1 MATPPRPPLKPSL
14 CALVAA
20 GLLACPGVVQA
31 AAPDLPGHA
40 PVAAG
45 AARAHTAIAASKL
58 RRGLARKARKAGGI
72 AGVWVKDVDAG
83 KVLFK
88 RLDKRRLALASNTKL
103 FTTGTAIARFG
114 PSETLDTSAWALG
127 ALDDAG
133 VLHGSLLLRGAGDP
147 TMSSQRLARL
157 AARVK
162 AAGVRRVTAGLRFD
176 DWIFDRKAGIPQAG
190 VTGGPFLGTLS
201 GLSVNYGLNR
211 HGNLLKD
218 PAVTAA
224 RLFLQALRHRDLRV
238 PGKPKRRRLPSSAP
252 DEARLALVRSADMAA
267 LIAATN
273 QPSDNFMAEMLAKGV
288 GARFGSGGTTAAGI
302 RVIRGF
308 ARSHGAGLR
317 AQNGSG
323 LSVKDRAAPRS
334 VGHFLE
340 AMQDEDSNTAGA
352 FLDSLSTAGHTGTLA
367 DRMRGTAADGR
378 CHAKTGTLTAV
389 SALSGYCFA
398 PGGRLMVFSILNNRV
413 DIDAAHAAQDK
424 MAALIAR
431 YRP

>member
-1 MATPPRPPLKPSL
+1 MPTSPRPRLNPFQP
-14 CALVAA
+14 ALVIAVVLAWPSTAA
-20 GLLACPGVVQA
+20 AT
-31 AAPDLPGHA
+31 APDLPGHA

-45 AARAHTAIAASKL
+45 AARAQSAVSLSKL

-72 AGVWVKDVDAG
+72 TGVWVKDLDAG
-83 KVLFK
+83 TVLFK
-88 RLDKRRLALASNTKL
+88 RLNKRLLALASNTKL
-103 FTTGTAIARFG
+103 FTTGTAISRFG
-114 PSETLDTSAWALG
+114 PEETLDTSAWALG
-127 ALDDAG
+127 TLDDAG
-133 VLHGSLLLRGAGDP
+133 VLHGSLLLEGAGDP
-147 TMSSQRLARL
+147 TMTSQRLAKL

-162 AAGVRRVTAGLRFD
+162 AAGVHEVTIGLRFD
-176 DWIFDRKAGIPQAG
+176 DSIFDRETSVPQAG
-190 VTGGPFLGTLS
+190 VTGGPYLGSLS
-201 GLSVNYGLNR
+201 GLSVNYGFNR

-218 PAVTAA
+218 PAVTAG
-224 RLFLQALRHRDLRV
+224 RLFLQALRKRDVRV
-238 PGKPKRRRLPSSAP
+238 PGKPKRRRLPATVP
-252 DEARLALVRSADMAA
+252 EDAELALVRSADMAA

-288 GARFGSGGTTAAGI
+288 GARFGAGGTTAAGM

-308 ARSHGAGLR
+308 AKTHGAALH

-334 VGHFLE
+334 VGHFL
-340 AMQDEDSNTAGA
+340 AVMHAAPPDVADA
-352 FLDSLSTAGHTGTLA
+352 FIDSLSTAGETGTLV
-367 DRMRGTAADGR
+367 DRMRGTAAEGR

-398 PGGRLMVFSILNNRV
+398 PGGRLLAFSILNNKV
-413 DIDAAHAAQDK
+413 DVDRAHTAQDK

>member
-1 MATPPRPPLKPSL
+1 MATSSRPRLKRSL
-14 CALVAA
+14 AGLAA
-20 GLLACPGVVQA
+20 AALLACPGVARA
-31 AAPDLPGHA
+31 AAPDLPGHT

-45 AARAHTAIAASKL
+45 AARAHTAVSASKL

-72 AGVWVKDVDAG
+72 AGVWVKDLDAG
-83 KVLFK
+83 KVLYK
-88 RLDKRRLALASNTKL
+88 RLGKRRLTLASNTKL

-127 ALDDAG
+127 TLDGAG
-133 VLHGSLLLRGAGDP
+133 VLHGSLLLQGAGDP
-147 TMSSQRLARL
+147 TMTSQRLAKL

-176 DWIFDRKAGIPQAG
+176 DSIFDRKEGIPQAG
-190 VTGGPFLGTLS
+190 VTGGPFLGSLS
-201 GLSVNYGLNR
+201 GLSVNYGFNR

-224 RLFLQALRHRDLRV
+224 KLFLQALRRRDLRV
-238 PGKPKRRRLPSSAP
+238 PGKPKRRRLPSATP
-252 DEARLALVRSADMAA
+252 DQAQLALVRSPDMAA

-288 GARFGSGGTTAAGI
+288 GARFSSAGTTAAGI
-302 RVIRGF
+302 GVIRGF
-308 ARSHGAGLR
+308 AKSHGAGLR

-340 AMQDEDSNTAGA
+340 AMQDQETDIADA
-352 FLDSLSTAGHTGTLA
+352 FLDSLSTAGHTGTLV

-378 CHAKTGTLTAV
+378 CHAKTGTLTKV

-398 PGGRLMVFSILNNRV
+398 PGGRMMVFSILNNRV